1 MHTIPVDMFGAQGKK
16 EQCTDG
22 MDVDIDTVVELL
34 TSPNIVILT
43 FDFAE
48 SLVVESASSTKKAPI
63 RSNSAY

>member
-1 MHTIPVDMFGAQGKK
+1 MACLEHRERKNNV
-16 EQCTDG
+16 